1 MKRINSLFSAALCAI
16 SLLLAGC
23 EKEGNILA
31 VDEYVPQLTDTVTYN
46 SFFLDEGMKV
56 DKSLFTDGSQFG
68 PMATYLDGNDLYVAN
83 PVDKRVDLFDATT
96 LVYKRSFSN
105 GRTDA
110 RDVYVHGDQ
119 LFVGAGN
126 SREVQIYDK
135 KSGKY
140 LTRLGTGNYNHSV
153 SFAAAVAAN
162 EKFVFVCDSKGNG
175 IKVFERSQINM
186 TAVNNNSPFCW
197 LDNDKVLVDQKNMN
211 DIEFVGDSLYVFH
224 HLSSTVYI
232 YSLADVEAKK
242 TGYARKVLLKEQGIT
257 MYSASVDAAN
267 GEVYVAMKVNQV
279 SVIQKYSLA
288 DFKAMKLD
296 KPLFSLPTAGNVA
309 FPAICNIG
317 FCGQRLLFPRAS
329 ALESWMIKNAP
340 VHVITPKK

>member
-16 SLLLAGC
+16 PLLLAGC
-23 EKEGNILA
+23 EKEGSILT
-31 VDEYVPQLTDTVTYN
+31 VDEYVPQPTDTVTYN

-68 PMATYLDGNDLYVAN
+68 PMSTYLDGNDLYVAN

-96 LVYKRSFSN
+96 LVFKRSFSN

-110 RDVYVHGDQ
+110 RDVYVHGDH
-119 LFVGAGN
+119 LFVGAGI

-140 LTRLGTGNYNHSV
+140 LTRLGTGNFFDSV

-162 EKFVFVCDSKGNG
+162 EKFIFICDSKENG
-175 IKVFERSQINM
+175 IKVFERSRINLT
-186 TAVNNNSPFCW
+186 TANNNTLFC
-197 LDNDKVLVDQKNMN
+197 LLNIEKKTIDQKNMN

-224 HLSSTVYI
+224 HPSSTVYI
-232 YSLADVEAKK
+232 YSLSDVEAKK
-242 TGYARKVLLKEQGIT
+242 TDYVREVVLTDQGIT
-257 MYSASVDAAN
+257 MYSASVDAVN
-267 GEVYVAMKVNQV
+267 GEVYAAMKVNQV
-279 SVIQKYSLA
+279 SVIQKYSLS

-296 KPLFSLPTAGNVA
+296 DPLFSLPTAGNAA